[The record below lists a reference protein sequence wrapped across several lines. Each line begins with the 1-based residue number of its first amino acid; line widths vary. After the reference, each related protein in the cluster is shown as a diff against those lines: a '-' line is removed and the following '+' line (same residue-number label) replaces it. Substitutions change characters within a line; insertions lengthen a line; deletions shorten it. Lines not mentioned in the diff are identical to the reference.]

1 MDDTAQK
8 LSRTI
13 WVGVGLVIVI
23 LCVSFVLSQ
32 YDPKKRVDAP
42 PVLSQIADFSLTNQF
57 GGAVSLADLRG
68 HVWVADIIFT
78 RCPGPCAQ
86 MTRNMKL
93 LQDALPAASRAKLV
107 SLTTDPKFDTPP
119 VLNAYGEKFE
129 ANFDR
134 WTFLTGDKKE
144 IAPLAIDGLKLT
156 AIEKKPEEQQ
166 SVDDLFIHSTY
177 FVVVDRQARLRG
189 VFETVGDGVDPQKVL
204 DEIVARVQQLER
216 ER

>member
-32 YDPKKRVDAP
+32 YDPKKRVAAP

-57 GGAVSLADLRG
+57 GGAVSLAALRG

-86 MTRNMKL
+86 MTRNMKS

-107 SLTTDPKFDTPP
+107 SLTTDPQFDTPP
-119 VLNAYGEKFE
+119 VLNAYGEKFG

-134 WTFLTGDKKE
+134 WTFLTGDKKQ

-189 VFETVGDGVDPQKVL
+189 VFETVGDGVDLQKVL